1 MNTLEKEFKVG
12 MIVPEHEV
20 YAFIQS
26 IHHEE
31 EDFSDG
37 DIGERIEAYESYE
50 VKEVP
55 LSKIEKP
62 WTYID
67 EDMVDDYLG
76 KEMETV
82 PPIILGY
89 YSDGTYQTID
99 GGHRVT
105 VALKR
110 NQTTI
115 KAFVAIDS
123 TQLKDL

>member
-76 KEMETV
+76 KAMETV
-82 PPIILGY
+82 PPILLGY

>member
-12 MIVPEHEV
+12 TILPEHEV

-55 LSKIEKP
+55 LSEIEKP

-76 KEMETV
+76 KAMETV
-82 PPIILGY
+82 PPILLGY

-115 KAFVAIDS
+115 KAFVAIDTNRS
-123 TQLKDL
+123 KDL